1 MSSKIVDPEV
11 KEEEPVQ
18 EQVDESLEA
27 LAVEDEV
34 KEEEIQAQEEEKPE
48 LPKKFQGKSEYEIAE
63 AYENLEKELGRKGQE
78 IGELRKLTDSYL
90 QSQLSTQNQT
100 TTTTEEVDF
109 YDNPEQAVR
118 QIIDNHPRF
127 REFAEQNQKQQA
139 SLTAQQ
145 LEKAHPDFQEVISDG
160 EFQEWVNGSKIRQRM
175 YKDADSYDFDS
186 ANELLTTWKERQM
199 ISKTQEVNADKKS
212 KRAVAMKTGEGVSRA
227 SGESTAGKKIYRRA
241 DLIRLK
247 TTDPT
252 RYDNLADEIYQA
264 YAEGRVK

>member
-11 KEEEPVQ
+11 QEEPVQ
-18 EQVDESLEA
+18 EQVNESLEE
-27 LAVEDEV
+27 LAVEEEV
-34 KEEEIQAQEEEKPE
+34 EQEAIQEPEAPE
-48 LPKKFQGKSEYEIAE
+48 LPKKFQGKSSVEIAE

-90 QSQLSTQNQT
+90 QSQISSQSQQT
-100 TTTTEEVDF
+100 TTSEPADF
-109 YDNPEQAVR
+109 YDNPEEAVR

-127 REFAEQNQKQQA
+127 REFSEQTQQQQA
-139 SLTAQQ
+139 ALTAQQ

-160 EFQEWVNGSKIRQRM
+160 GFQEWINGSKVRQRL
-175 YKDADSYDFDS
+175 YKEADSYDFDA

-199 ISKTQEVNADKKS
+199 ISKTKEVNESKKT
-212 KRAVAMKTGEGVSRA
+212 KRDVAMKTGEGVSRA

-247 TTDPT
+247 QTDPK
-252 RYDNLADEIYQA
+252 RYESLADEIFEA

>member
-11 KEEEPVQ
+11 QEEPVQ
-18 EQVDESLEA
+18 EQVNESLEA
-27 LAVEDEV
+27 LAVEEEV
-34 KEEEIQAQEEEKPE
+34 EQEAIQEPEAPE
-48 LPKKFQGKSEYEIAE
+48 LPKKFQGKSSSEIAE

-90 QSQLSTQNQT
+90 QSQISSQSQQT
-100 TTTTEEVDF
+100 TTSEPADF
-109 YDNPEQAVR
+109 YDNPEEAVR

-127 REFAEQNQKQQA
+127 REFSEQTQQQQA
-139 SLTAQQ
+139 ALTAQQ
-145 LEKAHPDFQEVISDG
+145 LEKAHPDFQEVITDG
-160 EFQEWVNGSKIRQRM
+160 GFQEWINGSKVRQRL
-175 YKDADSYDFDS
+175 YKEADSYDFDA

-199 ISKTQEVNADKKS
+199 ISKTKEVNESKKT
-212 KRAVAMKTGEGVSRA
+212 KRDVAMKTGEGVSRA

-247 TTDPT
+247 QTDPK
-252 RYDNLADEIYQA
+252 RYESLADEIFEA

>member
-11 KEEEPVQ
+11 QEEPVQ
-18 EQVDESLEA
+18 EQVNETLEA
-27 LAVEDEV
+27 LAVEEEV
-34 KEEEIQAQEEEKPE
+34 EQEEIQEPEAQK
-48 LPKKFQGKSEYEIAE
+48 LPKKFQGKSSTEIAE

-90 QSQLSTQNQT
+90 QSQISSQSQQT
-100 TTTTEEVDF
+100 TTSEPADF
-109 YDNPEQAVR
+109 YDNPEEAVR

-127 REFAEQNQKQQA
+127 REFSEQTQQQQA
-139 SLTAQQ
+139 ALTAQQ
-145 LEKAHPDFQEVISDG
+145 LEKAHPDFQEVITDG
-160 EFQEWVNGSKIRQRM
+160 GFQEWVNGSKIRQRL
-175 YKDADSYDFDS
+175 YKEADSYDFDA

-199 ISKTQEVNADKKS
+199 ISKTKEVNESKKT
-212 KRAVAMKTGEGVSRA
+212 KRDTAMKAGEGVSRA

-247 TTDPT
+247 QTDPK
-252 RYDNLADEIYQA
+252 RYQSLEDEIYEA

>member
-11 KEEEPVQ
+11 TEEVVE
-18 EQVDESLEA
+18 EQVDLSLEA

-34 KEEEIQAQEEEKPE
+34 EEEVIQEEAE
-48 LPKKFQGKSEYEIAE
+48 LPKKFQGKSSTEIVE

-90 QSQLSTQNQT
+90 QSQISTQAET
-100 TTTTEEVDF
+100 TTTSEPADF

-127 REFAEQNQKQQA
+127 KEMKEQNEKQTA

-145 LEKAHPDFQEVISDG
+145 LEKAHPDFQEVIGDG
-160 EFQEWVNGSKIRQRM
+160 GFQEWVNGSKIRQRL
-175 YKDADSYDFDS
+175 YKEADSYDFD
-186 ANELLTTWKERQM
+186 AADELLTNWKERQM
-199 ISKTQEVNADKKS
+199 ISKTQEVNEGKKV
-212 KRAVAMKTGEGVSRA
+212 KRDTAMKAGEAMSNA

-247 TTDPT
+247 QTDPR
-252 RYDNLADEIYQA
+252 RYEDLADEIYQA
-264 YAEGRVK
+264 YADGRVK

>member
-11 KEEEPVQ
+11 TEEVVE
-18 EQVDESLEA
+18 EQVDISLEA

-34 KEEEIQAQEEEKPE
+34 EEEVIQEEAE
-48 LPKKFQGKSEYEIAE
+48 LPKKFQGKSSTEIVE

-90 QSQLSTQNQT
+90 QSQISTQAET
-100 TTTTEEVDF
+100 TTTSEPADF

-127 REFAEQNQKQQA
+127 KEMKEQNEKQTA

-160 EFQEWVNGSKIRQRM
+160 GFQEWVNGSKIRQRL
-175 YKDADSYDFDS
+175 YKEADSYDFD
-186 ANELLTTWKERQM
+186 AADELLTNWKERQM
-199 ISKTQEVNADKKS
+199 ISKTKEVNESKKV
-212 KRAVAMKTGEGVSRA
+212 KRDTAMKAGEAMSNA

-247 TTDPT
+247 QTDPR
-252 RYDNLADEIYQA
+252 RYEDLADEIYQA
-264 YAEGRVK
+264 YADGRVK

>member
-11 KEEEPVQ
+11 TEEVVE
-18 EQVDESLEA
+18 EQVDISLEA

-34 KEEEIQAQEEEKPE
+34 EEEVIQEEAE
-48 LPKKFQGKSEYEIAE
+48 LPKKFQGKSSTEIVE

-90 QSQLSTQNQT
+90 QSQISTQAET
-100 TTTTEEVDF
+100 TTTSEPADF

-127 REFAEQNQKQQA
+127 KEMKEQNEKQTA

-145 LEKAHPDFQEVISDG
+145 LEKAHPDFQEVIGDG
-160 EFQEWVNGSKIRQRM
+160 GFQEWVNGSKIRQRL
-175 YKDADSYDFDS
+175 YKEADSYDFD
-186 ANELLTTWKERQM
+186 AADELLTNWKERQM
-199 ISKTQEVNADKKS
+199 ISKTKEVNESKKV
-212 KRAVAMKTGEGVSRA
+212 KRDTAMKAGEAMSNS

-247 TTDPT
+247 QTDPR
-252 RYDNLADEIYQA
+252 RYEDLADEIYQA
-264 YAEGRVK
+264 YADGRVK

>member
-11 KEEEPVQ
+11 TEEVVE
-18 EQVDESLEA
+18 EQVDISLEA

-34 KEEEIQAQEEEKPE
+34 EEEVIQEEAE
-48 LPKKFQGKSEYEIAE
+48 LPKKFQGKSSTEIVE

-90 QSQLSTQNQT
+90 QSQISTQAET
-100 TTTTEEVDF
+100 TTTSEPADF

-127 REFAEQNQKQQA
+127 KEMKEQNEKQTA

-145 LEKAHPDFQEVISDG
+145 LEKAHPDFQEVIGDG
-160 EFQEWVNGSKIRQRM
+160 GFQEWVNGSKIRQRL
-175 YKDADSYDFDS
+175 YKEADSYDFD
-186 ANELLTTWKERQM
+186 AADELLTNWKERQM
-199 ISKTQEVNADKKS
+199 ISKTQEVNEGKKV
-212 KRAVAMKTGEGVSRA
+212 KRDTAMKAGEAMSNA

-247 TTDPT
+247 QTDPR
-252 RYDNLADEIYQA
+252 RYEDLADEIYQA
-264 YAEGRVK
+264 YADGRVK

>member
-11 KEEEPVQ
+11 TEEVVE
-18 EQVDESLEA
+18 EQVDVSLEA

-34 KEEEIQAQEEEKPE
+34 EEEVIQEEAE
-48 LPKKFQGKSEYEIAE
+48 LPKKFQGKSSTEIAE

-90 QSQLSTQNQT
+90 QSQISTQAET
-100 TTTTEEVDF
+100 TTTSEPADF

-127 REFAEQNQKQQA
+127 KEMKEQNEKQTA

-145 LEKAHPDFQEVISDG
+145 LEKAHPDFQEVIGDG
-160 EFQEWVNGSKIRQRM
+160 GFQEWVNGSKIRQRL
-175 YKDADSYDFDS
+175 YKEADSYDFD
-186 ANELLTTWKERQM
+186 AADELLTNWKERQM
-199 ISKTQEVNADKKS
+199 ISKTKEVNEGKKV
-212 KRAVAMKTGEGVSRA
+212 KRDTAMKAGEAMSNA

-247 TTDPT
+247 QTDPR
-252 RYDNLADEIYQA
+252 RYEDLADEIYQA
-264 YAEGRVK
+264 YADGRVK

>member
-11 KEEEPVQ
+11 TEEVVE
-18 EQVDESLEA
+18 EQVDVSLEA

-34 KEEEIQAQEEEKPE
+34 EEEVIQEEAE
-48 LPKKFQGKSEYEIAE
+48 LPKKFQGKSSTEIAE

-90 QSQLSTQNQT
+90 QSQISTQAET
-100 TTTTEEVDF
+100 TTTSEPADF

-127 REFAEQNQKQQA
+127 KEMKEQNEKQTA

-145 LEKAHPDFQEVISDG
+145 LEKAHPDFQEVIGDG
-160 EFQEWVNGSKIRQRM
+160 GFQEWVNGSKIRQRL
-175 YKDADSYDFDS
+175 YKEADSYDFD
-186 ANELLTTWKERQM
+186 AADELLTNWKERQM
-199 ISKTQEVNADKKS
+199 ISKTQEVNEGKKV
-212 KRAVAMKTGEGVSRA
+212 KRDTAMKAGEAMSNA

-247 TTDPT
+247 QTDPR
-252 RYDNLADEIYQA
+252 RYEDLADEIYQA
-264 YAEGRVK
+264 YADGRVK

>member
-11 KEEEPVQ
+11 QEEPVQ
-18 EQVDESLEA
+18 EQVNESLEA
-27 LAVEDEV
+27 LAVEEEV
-34 KEEEIQAQEEEKPE
+34 EQEAIQEPEAPE
-48 LPKKFQGKSEYEIAE
+48 LPKKFQGKSSVEIAE

-90 QSQLSTQNQT
+90 QSQISSQSQQT
-100 TTTTEEVDF
+100 TTSEPADF
-109 YDNPEQAVR
+109 YDNPEEAVR

-127 REFAEQNQKQQA
+127 REFSEQTQQQQA
-139 SLTAQQ
+139 ALTAQQ

-160 EFQEWVNGSKIRQRM
+160 GFQEWINGSKVRQRL
-175 YKDADSYDFDS
+175 YKEADSYDFDA

-199 ISKTQEVNADKKS
+199 ISKTKEVNESKKT
-212 KRAVAMKTGEGVSRA
+212 KRDVAMKTGEGVSRA

-247 TTDPT
+247 QTDPK
-252 RYDNLADEIYQA
+252 RYESLADEIFEA

>member
-11 KEEEPVQ
+11 QEEPVE
-18 EQVDESLEA
+18 EQVNESLEA

-34 KEEEIQAQEEEKPE
+34 EQEEIQEPEAPE
-48 LPKKFQGKSEYEIAE
+48 LPKKFQGKSSVEIAE

-90 QSQLSTQNQT
+90 QSQISTQSQQ

-109 YDNPEQAVR
+109 YENPEQAVR

-127 REFAEQNQKQQA
+127 REFSEQTQQQQA
-139 SLTAQQ
+139 ALTAQQ

-160 EFQEWVNGSKIRQRM
+160 GFQEWINGSKVRQRL
-175 YKDADSYDFDS
+175 YKEADSYDFDA

-199 ISKTQEVNADKKS
+199 ISKTQEVNESKKT
-212 KRAVAMKTGEGVSRA
+212 KRDTAMKAGEGVSRA

-247 TTDPT
+247 QTDPK
-252 RYDNLADEIYQA
+252 RYQSLEDEIYEA

>member
-11 KEEEPVQ
+11 QEEPVQ
-18 EQVDESLEA
+18 EQVNETLEA
-27 LAVEDEV
+27 LAVEEEV
-34 KEEEIQAQEEEKPE
+34 EQEEIQEPEAQE
-48 LPKKFQGKSEYEIAE
+48 LPKKFQGKSSSEIAE

-90 QSQLSTQNQT
+90 QSQISSQSQQT
-100 TTTTEEVDF
+100 TTSEPADF
-109 YDNPEQAVR
+109 YDNPEEAVR

-127 REFAEQNQKQQA
+127 REFSEQTQQQQA
-139 SLTAQQ
+139 ALTAQQ
-145 LEKAHPDFQEVISDG
+145 LEKAHPDFQEVITDG
-160 EFQEWVNGSKIRQRM
+160 GFQEWVNGSKIRQRL
-175 YKDADSYDFDS
+175 YKEADSYDFDA

-199 ISKTQEVNADKKS
+199 ISKTKEVNESKKT
-212 KRAVAMKTGEGVSRA
+212 KRDTAMKAGEGVSRA

-247 TTDPT
+247 QTDPK
-252 RYDNLADEIYQA
+252 RYQSLEDEIYEA

>member
-11 KEEEPVQ
+11 TEEVVE
-18 EQVDESLEA
+18 EQVDSSLEA

-34 KEEEIQAQEEEKPE
+34 EEEVIQEEAE
-48 LPKKFQGKSEYEIAE
+48 LPKKFQGKSSTEIVE

-90 QSQLSTQNQT
+90 QSQISTQAET
-100 TTTTEEVDF
+100 TTTSEPADF

-127 REFAEQNQKQQA
+127 KEMKEQNEKQTA

-145 LEKAHPDFQEVISDG
+145 LEKAHPDFQEVIGDG
-160 EFQEWVNGSKIRQRM
+160 GFQEWVNGSKIRQRL
-175 YKDADSYDFDS
+175 YKEADSYDFD
-186 ANELLTTWKERQM
+186 AADELLTNWKERQM
-199 ISKTQEVNADKKS
+199 ISKTQEVNEGKKV
-212 KRAVAMKTGEGVSRA
+212 KRDTAMKAGEAMSNA

-247 TTDPT
+247 QTDPR
-252 RYDNLADEIYQA
+252 RYEDLADEIYQA
-264 YAEGRVK
+264 YADGRVK

>member
-11 KEEEPVQ
+11 HEEPVE
-18 EQVDESLEA
+18 EQANESLEA

-34 KEEEIQAQEEEKPE
+34 EQEEIQEQEEPE
-48 LPKKFQGKSEYEIAE
+48 LPKKFQGKSSSEIAE

-90 QSQLSTQNQT
+90 QSQISTQSQQT
-100 TTTTEEVDF
+100 TTSEPADF
-109 YDNPEQAVR
+109 YDNPEEAVR

-127 REFAEQNQKQQA
+127 REFSEQTQQQQA
-139 SLTAQQ
+139 ALTAQQ
-145 LEKAHPDFQEVISDG
+145 LEKAHPDFQEVITDG
-160 EFQEWVNGSKIRQRM
+160 GFQEWVNGSKIRQRL
-175 YKDADSYDFDS
+175 YKEADSYDFDA

-199 ISKTQEVNADKKS
+199 ISKTKEVNESKKT
-212 KRAVAMKTGEGVSRA
+212 KRDTAMKAGEGVSRA

-247 TTDPT
+247 QTDPK
-252 RYDNLADEIYQA
+252 RYQSLEDEIYEA

>member
-11 KEEEPVQ
+11 QEEPVQ
-18 EQVDESLEA
+18 EQVNESLEA
-27 LAVEDEV
+27 LAVEEEV
-34 KEEEIQAQEEEKPE
+34 EQEEIQEPEAPE
-48 LPKKFQGKSEYEIAE
+48 LPKKFQGKSSSEIAE

-90 QSQLSTQNQT
+90 QSQISSQSQQT
-100 TTTTEEVDF
+100 TTSEPADF
-109 YDNPEQAVR
+109 YDNPEEAVR

-127 REFAEQNQKQQA
+127 REFSEQTQQQQA
-139 SLTAQQ
+139 ALTAQQ
-145 LEKAHPDFQEVISDG
+145 LEKAHPDFQEVITDG
-160 EFQEWVNGSKIRQRM
+160 GFQEWINGSKVRQRL
-175 YKDADSYDFDS
+175 YKEADSYDFDA

-199 ISKTQEVNADKKS
+199 ISKTKEVNESKKT
-212 KRAVAMKTGEGVSRA
+212 KRDVAMKTGEGVSRA

-247 TTDPT
+247 QTDPK
-252 RYDNLADEIYQA
+252 RYESLADEIFEA

>member
-11 KEEEPVQ
+11 TEEVVE
-18 EQVDESLEA
+18 EQVDSSLEA

-34 KEEEIQAQEEEKPE
+34 EEEVIQEEAE
-48 LPKKFQGKSEYEIAE
+48 LPKKFQGKSSTEIVE

-90 QSQLSTQNQT
+90 QSQISTQAET
-100 TTTTEEVDF
+100 TTTSEPADF

-127 REFAEQNQKQQA
+127 KEMKEQNEKQTA

-145 LEKAHPDFQEVISDG
+145 LEKAHPDFQEVIGDG
-160 EFQEWVNGSKIRQRM
+160 GFQEWVNGSKIRQRL
-175 YKDADSYDFDS
+175 YKEADSYDFD
-186 ANELLTTWKERQM
+186 AADELLTNWKERQM
-199 ISKTQEVNADKKS
+199 ISKTQEVNESKKV
-212 KRAVAMKTGEGVSRA
+212 KRDTAMKAGEAMSNA

-247 TTDPT
+247 QTDPR
-252 RYDNLADEIYQA
+252 RYEDLADEIYQA
-264 YAEGRVK
+264 YADGRVK